1 MTFLLGL
8 TGSIGMGKSATAGM
22 FRAQGVPVYDADAAV
37 HALYSGEAVPLVEAA
52 FPGTTG
58 TGNVD
63 RQKLAAAVLADRAAL
78 ARLESIVHP
87 LVGKARRTFLKD
99 AVARNLPVAVFDV
112 PLLFETGGERR
123 CDAVVVVTAPPD
135 LQRARVLE
143 RPGMTVAKFELILQ
157 KQMADVDKRA
167 RAHFLVDTSRGF
179 AAAAVQVRDILR
191 AVAGRTGTAAQ
202 RILSEA

>member
-58 TGNVD
+58 NGNVD
-63 RQKLAAAVLADRAAL
+63 RQKLATVVLADRAAL

-87 LVGKARRTFLKD
+87 LVGKARRTFLAN
-99 AVARNLPVAVFDV
+99 AVAHNLPVAVFDV

-123 CDAVVVVTAPPD
+123 CDAVVVVTAPLD

-143 RPGMTVAKFELILQ
+143 RPGMTVEKFELILQ
-157 KQMADVDKRA
+157 KQMADADKRT

-179 AAAAVQVRDILR
+179 DAAAVQVRDILR

>member
-1 MTFLLGL
+1 MTFLFGL

-52 FPGTTG
+52 FPGTTRNG
-58 TGNVD
+58 TVD
-63 RQKLAAAVLADRAAL
+63 RQKLSVAVLADRAAL

-99 AVARNLPVAVFDV
+99 AVARNDPVVVFDV
-112 PLLFETGGERR
+112 PLLFETGGEKR

-135 LQRARVLE
+135 VQRARVLE
-143 RPGMTVAKFELILQ
+143 RSGMTVAKFEAILA
-157 KQMADVDKRA
+157 KQMADTEKRA

-179 AAAAVQVRDILR
+179 DAAAVQVRDILR

-202 RILSEA
+202 RILSEP